1 MDTWCKVD
9 LKTTWKKKSKAAVWF
24 PGEYTVSMVTPSCT
38 HSACSCRKSTS
49 LIYWCIFSLVIL
61 THSYCKMKK
70 KIVLEV
76 YWIIHQYRVYC
87 TSNNEF
93 DEMSI
98 HNVFSLSQPHI
109 RDPREIYILIAISI
123 KLGINTFLSA

>member
-1 MDTWCKVD
+1 
-9 LKTTWKKKSKAAVWF
+9 
-24 PGEYTVSMVTPSCT
+24 
-38 HSACSCRKSTS
+38 
-49 LIYWCIFSLVIL
+49 
-61 THSYCKMKK
+61 MKK

-123 KLGINTFLSA
+123 KLGINSFLSA